1 MLILMSMFLVMVV
14 YHARLIEVTS
24 RLDFLWKL
32 QAETDL
38 DEMEDTQ
45 KTNKH
50 LLKHILPDHV
60 VNHFLSKESAPDVS
74 FSIHLLQHRPVIYWC
89 WVLKPPSQRPISIF
103 FKKSNNPYNIDGPYH
118 AK

>member
-1 MLILMSMFLVMVV
+1 MFHLNLLQFHSYLPFYVQMLILMVMFLVIVV

-45 KTNKH
+45 KTNRH

-60 VNHFLSKESAPDVS
+60 VNHFLSKESVPDVS
-74 FSIHLLQHRPVIYWC
+74 VYW
-89 WVLKPPSQRPISIF
+89 L
-103 FKKSNNPYNIDGPYH
+103 
-118 AK
+118 

>member
-1 MLILMSMFLVMVV
+1 MLILMVMFLVIVV

-45 KTNKH
+45 KTNRH

-60 VNHFLSKESAPDVS
+60 VNHFLSKESVPDVS
-74 FSIHLLQHRPVIYWC
+74 VYFLAGYSRIVIKRRAIAIYTAHDVFSRVKGFADFALLSFTRRC
-89 WVLKPPSQRPISIF
+89 F
-103 FKKSNNPYNIDGPYH
+103 
-118 AK
+118 